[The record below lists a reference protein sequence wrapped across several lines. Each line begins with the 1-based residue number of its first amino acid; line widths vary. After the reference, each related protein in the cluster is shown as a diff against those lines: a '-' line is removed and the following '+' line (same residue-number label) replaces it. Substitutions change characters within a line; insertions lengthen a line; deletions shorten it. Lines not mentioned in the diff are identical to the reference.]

1 MALITEMLQESCRTH
16 ARKTA
21 LRHKVA
27 GRWVEYSYA
36 TIWSTSDQIAAGL
49 VEWGLEAG
57 DRVALL
63 APSSPVWVM
72 AYFGIL
78 KSSAIA
84 VPIDKDL
91 KQGEL
96 RHIIADCGARVL
108 FTEQSYLDLILDI
121 AESLP
126 QLEKIVLLNQN
137 LHKKGRCPHKV
148 EHALALLISEWHRLS
163 QRYKIKDADIQ
174 SFEGLAEDF
183 HQLVMPT
190 EPEQADKKKNFFTR
204 LLRDPDEKTPVFSVE
219 ST

>member
-1 MALITEMLQESCRTH
+1 MALITEMLQKSCRTH

-27 GRWVEYSYA
+27 GRWVEFSYA
-36 TIWSTSDQIAAGL
+36 TIWSASDQIAAGL
-49 VEWGLEAG
+49 VEWGLESG

-63 APSSPVWVM
+63 APSSPAWVM

-96 RHIIADCGARVL
+96 RHIISDCGARVL
-108 FTEQSYLDLILDI
+108 FTEQAYLDLVLDI

-126 QLEKIVLLNQN
+126 KLEKVVLLNHGSAGKDQIS
-137 LHKKGRCPHKV
+137 PKV
-148 EHALALLISEWHRLS
+148 EHSLSLLVNEWHRLS
-163 QRYKIKDADIQ
+163 Q
-174 SFEGLAEDF
+174 
-183 HQLVMPT
+183 H
-190 EPEQADKKKNFFTR
+190 
-204 LLRDPDEKTPVFSVE
+204 
-219 ST
+219 